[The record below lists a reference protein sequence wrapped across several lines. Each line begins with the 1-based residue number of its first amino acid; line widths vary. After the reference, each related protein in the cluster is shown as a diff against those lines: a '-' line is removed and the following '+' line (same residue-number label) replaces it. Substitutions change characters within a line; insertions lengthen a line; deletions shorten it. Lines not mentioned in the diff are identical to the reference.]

1 MMLRQLRQHVNFET
15 ALLVL
20 VLLGFALVAYMY
32 MQIMETRSDFEK
44 ERQDYGKDVRGLRNQ
59 QEETLLRAQD
69 VESWLK
75 ELELRKKEARE
86 YQATASVSRLTSVTE
101 AEGLA
106 TKIAEFAG
114 ANALELDDFETTKG
128 PRVVGGVEFPAIEY
142 RFRAKGQPVAL
153 IGLLGTVNDTLTARI
168 ESLDLNRD
176 SDDTSVWSMNLALL
190 VPYGDEG
197 G

>member
-86 YQATASVSRLTSVTE
+86 YQAAASVSRLTSVTE

>member
-1 MMLRQLRQHVNFET
+1 MLRQLRQHVNFET

-32 MQIMETRSDFEK
+32 MQIIETRSDFEK
-44 ERQDYGKDVRGLRNQ
+44 ERQDYAKDVRGLRNQ
-59 QEETLLRAQD
+59 QEETLLRTQD

-86 YQATASVSRLTSVTE
+86 YQAAASVSRLTSVTE

-128 PRVVGGVEFPAIEY
+128 PRVVSGVKFPSIEY

-176 SDDTSVWSMNLALL
+176 SDDTSVWSMNVALL

>member
-168 ESLDLNRD
+168 ESLDLNRA

>member
-1 MMLRQLRQHVNFET
+1 MMLRQLRQHVNFEA

-75 ELELRKKEARE
+75 ELELRKKEATE
-86 YQATASVSRLTSVTE
+86 YQAAASVSRLTSVTE

-128 PRVVGGVEFPAIEY
+128 PRVVRGVEFLSIEY

-176 SDDTSVWSMNLALL
+176 SDDTSVWSMNVALL

>member
-1 MMLRQLRQHVNFET
+1 MMLRQLRQLVNFET

-32 MQIMETRSDFEK
+32 MQIIETRSDFEK
-44 ERQDYGKDVRGLRNQ
+44 ERQDYAKDVRGLRNQ
-59 QEETLLRAQD
+59 QEETLLRTQD

-75 ELELRKKEARE
+75 ELELRKKEATE
-86 YQATASVSRLTSVTE
+86 YQAAASVSRLTSVTE

-114 ANALELDDFETTKG
+114 TNALELDDFETTKG
-128 PRVVGGVEFPAIEY
+128 PRVVRGVEFPSIEY

-176 SDDTSVWSMNLALL
+176 SDDTSVWSMNVALL

>member
-86 YQATASVSRLTSVTE
+86 YQATASVGRLTSVTE

-142 RFRAKGQPVAL
+142 RFRAKGQPVAPVSYTHL
-153 IGLLGTVNDTLTARI
+153 TLPT
-168 ESLDLNRD
+168 SDL
-176 SDDTSVWSMNLALL
+176 V
-190 VPYGDEG
+190 
-197 G
+197 

>member
-32 MQIMETRSDFEK
+32 MQIIETRSDFEK

-59 QEETLLRAQD
+59 QEETLLRTQD

-75 ELELRKKEARE
+75 ELELRKKEATE
-86 YQATASVSRLTSVTE
+86 YQAAASVSRLTSVTE

-128 PRVVGGVEFPAIEY
+128 PRVVRGVEFLSIEY
-142 RFRAKGQPVAL
+142 RFRAKGQPVSL

-176 SDDTSVWSMNLALL
+176 SDDTSVWSMNVALL

>member
-1 MMLRQLRQHVNFET
+1 M
-15 ALLVL
+15 
-20 VLLGFALVAYMY
+20 
-32 MQIMETRSDFEK
+32 
-44 ERQDYGKDVRGLRNQ
+44 
-59 QEETLLRAQD
+59 
-69 VESWLK
+69 ESWLK

>member
-1 MMLRQLRQHVNFET
+1 MLRQLRQHVNFET

-75 ELELRKKEARE
+75 ELELRKKEATE
-86 YQATASVSRLTSVTE
+86 YQAAASVSRLTSVTE

-128 PRVVGGVEFPAIEY
+128 PRVVRGVEFLSIEY

-176 SDDTSVWSMNLALL
+176 SDDTSVWSMNVALL

>member
-86 YQATASVSRLTSVTE
+86 YQAAASVSRLTSVTG

>member
-32 MQIMETRSDFEK
+32 MQIIETRSDFEK
-44 ERQDYGKDVRGLRNQ
+44 ERQDYAKDVRGLRNQ
-59 QEETLLRAQD
+59 QEETLLRTQD

-75 ELELRKKEARE
+75 ELELRKKEATE
-86 YQATASVSRLTSVTE
+86 YQAAASVSRLTSVTE

-128 PRVVGGVEFPAIEY
+128 PRVVRGVEFPSIEY

-176 SDDTSVWSMNLALL
+176 SDDTSVWSMNVALL

>member
-32 MQIMETRSDFEK
+32 MQIIETRSDFEK
-44 ERQDYGKDVRGLRNQ
+44 ERQDYAKDVRGLRNQ
-59 QEETLLRAQD
+59 QEETLLRTQD

-75 ELELRKKEARE
+75 ELELRKKEATE
-86 YQATASVSRLTSVTE
+86 YQAAASVSRLTSVTE

-128 PRVVGGVEFPAIEY
+128 PRVVRGVEFLSIEY

-176 SDDTSVWSMNLALL
+176 SDDTSVWSMNVALL

>member
-75 ELELRKKEARE
+75 ELELRKKEATE
-86 YQATASVSRLTSVTE
+86 YQAAASVSRLTSVTE

-128 PRVVGGVEFPAIEY
+128 PRVVRGVEFLSIEY
-142 RFRAKGQPVAL
+142 RFRAKGQPVSL

-176 SDDTSVWSMNLALL
+176 SDDTSVWSMNVALL

>member
-1 MMLRQLRQHVNFET
+1 MMLRQLRHHVNFET

-86 YQATASVSRLTSVTE
+86 YPVSYTHLTLPT
-101 AEGLA
+101 
-106 TKIAEFAG
+106 
-114 ANALELDDFETTKG
+114 
-128 PRVVGGVEFPAIEY
+128 
-142 RFRAKGQPVAL
+142 
-153 IGLLGTVNDTLTARI
+153 
-168 ESLDLNRD
+168 NRE
-176 SDDTSVWSMNLALL
+176 V
-190 VPYGDEG
+190 
-197 G
+197 

>member
-128 PRVVGGVEFPAIEY
+128 PRLVRGAEFPSIEY

>member
-75 ELELRKKEARE
+75 ELELRKKEATE
-86 YQATASVSRLTSVTE
+86 YQAAASVSRLTSVTE

-128 PRVVGGVEFPAIEY
+128 PRVVRGVEFLSIEY

-176 SDDTSVWSMNLALL
+176 SDDTSVWSMNVALL

>member
-86 YQATASVSRLTSVTE
+86 YQAAASVSRLTSVTE

-114 ANALELDDFETTKG
+114 ANALDLDDFETIKG
-128 PRVVGGVEFPAIEY
+128 PRVIGGVEFPAIEY

>member
-1 MMLRQLRQHVNFET
+1 MMLRQLRQRVNFET

-32 MQIMETRSDFEK
+32 MQIIETRSDFEK
-44 ERQDYGKDVRGLRNQ
+44 ERQDYAKDVRGLRNQ
-59 QEETLLRAQD
+59 QEETLLRTQD

-86 YQATASVSRLTSVTE
+86 YQAAASVSRLTSVTE

-128 PRVVGGVEFPAIEY
+128 PRLVRGAEFPSIEY

-176 SDDTSVWSMNLALL
+176 SDHTSVWSMNLALL

>member
-32 MQIMETRSDFEK
+32 MQIIETRSDFEK

-59 QEETLLRAQD
+59 QEETLLRTQD

-75 ELELRKKEARE
+75 ELELRKKEATE
-86 YQATASVSRLTSVTE
+86 YQAAASVSRLTSVTE

-128 PRVVGGVEFPAIEY
+128 PRVVRGVEFLSIEY

-176 SDDTSVWSMNLALL
+176 SDDTSVWSMNVALL

>member
-1 MMLRQLRQHVNFET
+1 MMLRQLRQRVNFET

-20 VLLGFALVAYMY
+20 VLLGFAVVTYMY
-32 MQIMETRSDFEK
+32 MQITETKSDFEK
-44 ERQDYGKDVRGLRNQ
+44 ERQNYANDVMGLRKQ

-69 VESWLK
+69 VQSWLK

-86 YQATASVSRLTSVTE
+86 YQAAASVSRLTSVTE

-128 PRVVGGVEFPAIEY
+128 PRMVQGIEFPSIEY
-142 RFRAKGQPVAL
+142 RFKAKGQPVAL
-153 IGLLGTVNDTLTARI
+153 IGLLGTVNDTPTSRI
-168 ESLDLNRD
+168 ESLNLNRD
-176 SDDTSVWSMNLALL
+176 SDDTSVWSMNVALL

>member
-32 MQIMETRSDFEK
+32 MQIIETRSDFEK
-44 ERQDYGKDVRGLRNQ
+44 ERQDYAKDVRGLRNQ
-59 QEETLLRAQD
+59 QEETLLRTQD

-75 ELELRKKEARE
+75 ELELRKKEATE
-86 YQATASVSRLTSVTE
+86 YQAAASVSRLTSVTE

-128 PRVVGGVEFPAIEY
+128 PRLVRGAEFPSIEY

-176 SDDTSVWSMNLALL
+176 SDDTSVWSMNVALL